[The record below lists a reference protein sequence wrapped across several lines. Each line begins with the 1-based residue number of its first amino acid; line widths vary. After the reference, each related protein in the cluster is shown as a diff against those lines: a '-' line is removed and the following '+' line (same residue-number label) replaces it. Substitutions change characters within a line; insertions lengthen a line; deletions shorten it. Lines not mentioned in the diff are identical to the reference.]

1 MNKRIPN
8 GYGWPDPLSTPSRFE
23 IESEQGGLKQRVVD
37 TTSDLTRK
45 AGEFIGANPAA
56 CLIAAVTC
64 GVLIGWLAKR
74 RT

>member
-8 GYGWPDPLSTPSRFE
+8 GYGWPDPLATPSRFE
-23 IESEQGGLKQRVVD
+23 ADSQRPGLKDKVSQTAD
-37 TTSDLTRK
+37 DLTRK

-56 CLIAAVTC
+56 CLITAITC